1 MYRTPLALLGLV
13 LLSVCN
19 ILVTEKPL
27 FTAADEAGAPALK
40 PGVWL
45 IFEEDGCKFDETK
58 PIDEWPDCAGGGVI
72 RPGEV
77 IDHDQKAPKGVF
89 EHSPFVF
96 AAGAPRIAQMQ
107 MKEQATAG
115 VGDDQT
121 TEKAVSYAYGAV
133 RPTKLDDQGRIVA
146 ATYWF
151 VLCGP
156 PAPKDKNGD
165 DSDLATLKPFPGV
178 KMKPGDATCT
188 TDSKTVVHTAAVASE
203 AFKKAPLNARWLR
216 DGDK

>member
-1 MYRTPLALLGLV
+1 MPRIALAFLGLV
-13 LLSVCN
+13 LLSGCN
-19 ILVTEKPL
+19 ILVTEQPL

-45 IFEEDGCKFDETK
+45 IFQEDGCKFDETR

-96 AAGAPRIAQMQ
+96 AAGAPRIAEMQ
-107 MKEQATAG
+107 MKEQVTS
-115 VGDDQT
+115 GDGGAQT
-121 TEKAVSYAYGAV
+121 TFTYAYGAA
-133 RPTKLDDQGRIVA
+133 RTTKLDDQGRIVA
-146 ATYWF
+146 VTYWF

-156 PAPKDKNGD
+156 PAPKDKHGD
-165 DSDLATLKPFPGV
+165 DTALGTLKPFPGL

-188 TDSKTVVHTAAVASE
+188 TDSKAVVRSAAVASE
-203 AFKKAPLNARWLR
+203 AYKKGPLNAKWLR